1 MASDNIREHYL
12 GLPDYVPTDHVHL
25 TDTDYACDAETPVFI
40 KPSEDILPIPVDSQC
55 ISILDEIKKSKAE
68 YFKVV
73 KTNGYQWFYTRN
85 SIETII
91 LNGKSHIK
99 GDSPLGISR
108 SISLDEIEEFVPLQ
122 NLYSDVH
129 WDNHSGSIETLKKI
143 VYDAIANGKPIW
155 MAYDS
160 INSGYGT
167 RFLTNLTCFWDPY
180 SIYASHIGLGYVMKY
195 GINSLEYFLHIALNE
210 KKLELLP

>member
-1 MASDNIREHYL
+1 
-12 GLPDYVPTDHVHL
+12 
-25 TDTDYACDAETPVFI
+25 
-40 KPSEDILPIPVDSQC
+40 
-55 ISILDEIKKSKAE
+55 
-68 YFKVV
+68 
-73 KTNGYQWFYTRN
+73 
-85 SIETII
+85 
-91 LNGKSHIK
+91 
-99 GDSPLGISR
+99 
-108 SISLDEIEEFVPLQ
+108 
-122 NLYSDVH
+122 
-129 WDNHSGSIETLKKI
+129 
-143 VYDAIANGKPIW
+143 